1 MFYPKARGTAPVYVK
16 DETSRKYLIA
26 CGEGNG
32 PRCGHESY
40 EMELVKPILEREV
53 KQGKY
58 IFVKRSVQD
67 ETVINHGAYI
77 PLGTIDKPVFVE
89 YFGRLHFASKN
100 AKKEFIEQCL
110 KMQ

>member
-1 MFYPKARGTAPVYVK
+1 MTTIHERIQKM
-16 DETSRKYLIA
+16 IA
-26 CGEGNG
+26 CGEGKG
-32 PRCGHESY
+32 PRSGHELY

-67 ETVINHGAYI
+67 EIVINHGAYI

-89 YFGRLHFASKN
+89 NFGRLHFASKN